1 MKKIDSKTIIIVLML
16 LIIVSLV
23 VGGYYYTQNMSSNPA
38 KKELDQTLK
47 SLSKLMVLPEDELPT
62 LATVT
67 DPEKLKDQP
76 FFANA
81 KAGDKILIYTNSK
94 KIILYSP
101 TLNKIVEVG
110 TTGESG
116 Q

>member
-1 MKKIDSKTIIIVLML
+1 MKKTDSKTLIIVLML
-16 LIIVSLV
+16 ITIIFMAAAGYFYAVKS
-23 VGGYYYTQNMSSNPA
+23 GGDNTA
-38 KKELDQTLK
+38 KKELAQILDDLGEI
-47 SLSKLMVLPEDELPT
+47 MILPEETPT

-81 KAGDKILIYTNSK
+81 KAGDKILIYTTSK

-110 TTGESG
+110 TTGEAS

>member
-1 MKKIDSKTIIIVLML
+1 MKKIDSKTLIIVLML
-16 LIIVSLV
+16 MIIVSLV
-23 VGGYYYTQNMSSNPA
+23 AGGYYYTQTMNINPA
-38 KKELDQTLK
+38 QKELKETLK
-47 SLSKLMVLPEDELPT
+47 SLGKIMVLPEGETPT

-81 KAGDKILIYTNSK
+81 KAGDKILIYTTSK

-110 TTGESG
+110 TTGE
-116 Q
+116 

>member
-1 MKKIDSKTIIIVLML
+1 MKKIDSKTLIIVLML
-16 LIIVSLV
+16 LIIVSLIA
-23 VGGYYYTQNMSSNPA
+23 GGYYYTQTMNTNPA
-38 KKELDQTLK
+38 QKELKETLK
-47 SLSKLMVLPEDELPT
+47 SLGEIMVLPEGETPT

-81 KAGDKILIYTNSK
+81 KAGDKILIFTTSK

-110 TTGESG
+110 TTGETG
-116 Q
+116 N